1 MKIAPEP
8 LTSEISTSEEKV
20 CVVCKCIPGFE
31 QVVVIECSEVLGVGA
46 SSSCRGRV
54 HFDIHISQTIRVQQ
68 LRSVSHYWVQVY
80 NDDNYFTNRSND
92 TEEEVLKSL
101 EELASTLNWELPLQ
115 TWKLF
120 KIDYNT
126 RYLTTTNNDDVDD
139 DDDGDAEV
147 EVKKKKLSEAE
158 EENACEES
166 NGNNSSTADADSI
179 STPVQRSF
187 KSYHD
192 IDPLVAG
199 VGLSFRV
206 TAQRSGSK
214 HKFTSMQAA
223 HYFGGAVNDHFNWKV
238 DMKNFDI
245 EVVLHLME
253 GSLSVGIQLTLDNQ
267 SHRNIRH
274 FGPTT
279 LKANIAY
286 SLLRFAN
293 IQTGDMVCDPMCG
306 SGAISVEG
314 ALGLPKTF
322 QLAGENHP
330 IAIQHSAENI
340 QALEEEKG
348 DSYTLPASVIQWDIY
363 QLPLRTS
370 CVDKIVTDL
379 PFGKKI
385 GNKERNMFLY
395 PVALNE
401 MGRVCRPSGR
411 AVLLTGHKGAIARA
425 VKNSELWK
433 NIEVKKICMGGL
445 NVVVYSLQ
453 RTNVPHRPLN
463 NNDKGNND
471 KNIKS
476 KHNNGN
482 NKSDNNGNDNG
493 SNNKSTENQTDTNGL
508 PDTHTDSQRVD
519 IQQNAPPVEGAV

>member
-1 MKIAPEP
+1 M
-8 LTSEISTSEEKV
+8 
-20 CVVCKCIPGFE
+20 
-31 QVVVIECSEVLGVGA
+31 ECSEVLGVCA

-54 HFDIHISQTIRVQQ
+54 HFNIRISQTTRVQQ

-80 NDDNYFTNRSND
+80 NDDKYFTDRCND
-92 TEEEVLKSL
+92 SVEEVLKSL
-101 EELASTLNWELPLQ
+101 EELASTLKWERPLQ

-120 KIDYNT
+120 KMDYNT
-126 RYLTTTNNDDVDD
+126 RYITTNNTDDDHEDVDE
-139 DDDGDAEV
+139 AEV
-147 EVKKKKLSEAE
+147 KGEKLRE
-158 EENACEES
+158 EDKENACEES
-166 NGNNSSTADADSI
+166 NGNNDPTADADSTT
-179 STPVQRSF
+179 TPVPRSF
-187 KSYHD
+187 ISYDD

-206 TAQRSGSK
+206 TAQRSGTK
-214 HKFTSMQAA
+214 HNFTSMQAA
-223 HYFGGAVNDHFNWKV
+223 HYFGGAVNDHFNWNV
-238 DMKNFDI
+238 DMRNFDI
-245 EVVLHLME
+245 EVVLHIME

-293 IQTGDMVCDPMCG
+293 IQTGDVICDPMCG
-306 SGAISVEG
+306 SGSISVEG

-330 IAIQHSAENI
+330 MAIQHSAENI

-385 GNKERNMFLY
+385 GNKDRNMFLY

-401 MGRVCRPSGR
+401 MARVCRPSGR

-433 NIEVKKICMGGL
+433 NMEVKKICMGGL
-445 NVVVYSLQ
+445 NVVVYALQ
-453 RTNVPHRPLN
+453 RNNKTYRTLN
-463 NNDKGNND
+463 NNDKGSSNNA
-471 KNIKS
+471 NNKS
-476 KHNNGN
+476 KHNGNNGNKNTNTNNGN
-482 NKSDNNGNDNG
+482 NGNNESDNNGNE
-493 SNNKSTENQTDTNGL
+493 SYKNNNDLNELCN
-508 PDTHTDSQRVD
+508 THTDSSSTKRVD
-519 IQQNAPPVEGAV
+519 IQQNVTPVEGTV